1 MFQKRHKI
9 YTIRLLKKKKKSLY
23 ISENR
28 PRTEVR
34 NNRGKVTLEFN
45 QKRSVN
51 IWLVL
56 QETIQKKQLT

>member
-1 MFQKRHKI
+1 M
-9 YTIRLLKKKKKSLY
+9 L
-23 ISENR
+23 ENR
-28 PRTEVR
+28 PRTEVK

-51 IWLVL
+51 IWRVL